1 MNRTA
6 RRLSAKRVATKTSPK
21 LPVARVGDNG
31 AAGNY
36 INFVLGVVLV
46 IGIYLI
52 AGAFG
57 L

>member
-21 LPVARVGDNG
+21 LPVARVGDDG

-36 INFVLGVVLV
+36 INFLLGVVLV

-57 L
+57 I

>member
-1 MNRTA
+1 MNRTL
-6 RRLSAKRVATKTSPK
+6 RRLSAKRVATKTSSER
-21 LPVARVGDNG
+21 PVAHAGDDG

-57 L
+57 I

>member
-1 MNRTA
+1 MHRTA
-6 RRLSAKRVATKTSPK
+6 RRLLAKRVATETSPD
-21 LPVARVGDNG
+21 LPVARVGGDG